1 MASNFFAMISR
12 LKYID
17 RWALMRN
24 THRENLSEHCMET
37 AAVAHALAVIGNR
50 RFSKSYNAERAA
62 LLGLYHDAPE
72 CLTGDMPT
80 PVKYYSEELRNAYA
94 AAENSAC
101 MRLVGM
107 LPADM
112 REDFEPFFFASED
125 DAELWRL
132 VKAADKIC
140 ALTKCIEEQKAGN
153 SEFSRAAGSIRDAV
167 SKLGVPEA
175 DEFVKEFLKG
185 YELTL
190 DDIKE

>member
-1 MASNFFAMISR
+1 MGSNFFAMISR

-37 AAVAHALAVIGNR
+37 AAVAHALAVLGNR

-72 CLTGDMPT
+72 SLTGDMPT
-80 PVKYYSEELRNAYA
+80 PVKYYNDEIRNAYA
-94 AAENSAC
+94 AVEKNAC
-101 MRLVGM
+101 ETLVKM
-107 LPADM
+107 LPEDM
-112 REDFEPFFFASED
+112 RDDFTPFFFESED
-125 DAELWRL
+125 DAELWKL

-153 SEFSRAAGSIRDAV
+153 SEFSKAALTIRTSIEELD
-167 SKLGVPEA
+167 VPEA
-175 DEFVKEFLKG
+175 KEFVKEFLKG
-185 YELTL
+185 YEITL
-190 DDIKE
+190 DEIKG